1 MTTWGDQHL
10 VPKAPWNCSVVYVWV
25 PLPSRGLLGT
35 QPHSPAPPPH
45 CCPNPGLWVGS
56 WEPDSKPQASHQGR
70 LVCLWP
76 GKQGREGKAVPS
88 GALTASSLV
97 CGQEDQRKPVTVGE
111 HERLS
116 KCFQILSSVGTI
128 STNICFHFYKV
139 PPLPQVPHSSN
150 PS

>member
-1 MTTWGDQHL
+1 MTSTWSPKPPGTAVWSMSGSHSRPGDS
-10 VPKAPWNCSVVYVWV
+10 WG
-25 PLPSRGLLGT
+25 PSRTALPLHLTAAPT
-35 QPHSPAPPPH
+35 QGCGSAPGSPIQ
-45 CCPNPGLWVGS
+45 
-56 WEPDSKPQASHQGR
+56 KPQASHQGR